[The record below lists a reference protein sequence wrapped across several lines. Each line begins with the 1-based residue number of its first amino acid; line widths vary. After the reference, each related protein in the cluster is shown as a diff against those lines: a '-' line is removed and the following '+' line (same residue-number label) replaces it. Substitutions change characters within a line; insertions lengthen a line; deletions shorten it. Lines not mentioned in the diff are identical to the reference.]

1 MISRK
6 LGSAKMDASVF
17 ATWRQLS
24 LFVKKLAKSSWSLV
38 RNQGIWQ
45 TKNLLFH
52 GWMLVGVGGSGIL
65 VLSEKNRVPFLVT
78 TLYVACSILA
88 YWLNEVKFIRS
99 GASRRL
105 WKKHVIDPRRNRISV
120 AIRVRIQDLG
130 YVILM
135 FCGWFLVAGN
145 IIYWKTGSIITRDWI
160 RAVLHVIHSAG
171 IQTNR
176 SYQAEGMLGVLLTVA
191 TSMSGLV
198 FVGVWVA
205 IFISDFAIIF
215 GKDDDERARRLSAVV
230 GRHRTSRLRRTRRSK
245 L

>member
-1 MISRK
+1 
-6 LGSAKMDASVF
+6 MDTWVF
-17 ATWRQLS
+17 TTWKQLS
-24 LFVKKLAKSSWSLV
+24 LFLKKLAKSSWSVV

-52 GWMLVGVGGSGIL
+52 GWMLGGVGGSGFL

-78 TLYVACSILA
+78 TIYMACSILA
-88 YWLNEVKFIRS
+88 YWLNEVLFIRS
-99 GASRRL
+99 GSSRRL

-130 YVILM
+130 YVMLM
-135 FCGWFLVAGN
+135 FFGWFLIAGN
-145 IIYWKTGSIITRDWI
+145 IIYLKTGSIITRDWF
-160 RAVLHVIHSAG
+160 RAVLHIIHSAG

-176 SYQAEGMLGVLLTVA
+176 SYQAEGMLGVSLTII
-191 TSMSGLV
+191 TSMAGLV
-198 FVGVWVA
+198 FAGVWVA

-215 GKDDDERARRLSAVV
+215 GKDDDERASRLRTVA
-230 GRHRTSRLRRTRRSK
+230 GRHRTSRLRRTRRSR

>member
-1 MISRK
+1 MNTSRSTAWK
-6 LGSAKMDASVF
+6 PLG
-17 ATWRQLS
+17 
-24 LFVKKLAKSSWSLV
+24 LFLKRLAKSSWSLV

-45 TKNLLFH
+45 TKNILFH
-52 GWMLVGVGGSGIL
+52 GWMLVGVGGSGL
-65 VLSEKNRVPFLVT
+65 FVLSEKNRIPFVLT
-78 TLYVACSILA
+78 TLYVAFSIFA
-88 YWLNEVKFIRS
+88 YWLNEALFVRT

-120 AIRVRIQDLG
+120 AIRVRVQDLG

-135 FCGWFLVAGN
+135 FFGWFLFAGN
-145 IIYWKTGSIITRDWI
+145 IIYLKTGSIFTRDWF
-160 RAVLHVIHSAG
+160 RAVLHMIHSAG

-176 SYQAEGMLGVLLTVA
+176 SYQAEGMLGVSLTIA
-191 TSMSGLV
+191 TSMAGLV

-205 IFISDFAIIF
+205 IFMSDFAIIF
-215 GKDDDERARRLSAVV
+215 GKNDDETARRLRAVV

>member
-1 MISRK
+1 MIRRK
-6 LGSAKMDASVF
+6 LDGAKMDALVF
-17 ATWRQLS
+17 TTWTQLS
-24 LFVKKLAKSSWSLV
+24 LFLKRLAKSSWSLV

-52 GWMLVGVGGSGIL
+52 GWMLGGVGVSGLL

-135 FCGWFLVAGN
+135 FFGWFLIAGN
-145 IIYWKTGSIITRDWI
+145 IIYLETGSIITRDWC

-176 SYQAEGMLGVLLTVA
+176 SYQAEGMIGVFLTIV
-191 TSMSGLV
+191 TSMGGLV

-215 GKDDDERARRLSAVV
+215 GKDDDERARRLRTVV